1 MVNIGEEA
9 MNVDKAAMR
18 DATALTDMRLQYLR
32 EDMGGLDAEAEAA
45 LKRALPGYFRAHLG
59 RDLYAYVIREGR
71 SIVSCA
77 LLLIVEKPMSPA
89 FPNGKT
95 GIVLNVYTRPSHRR
109 RGFAGRIMAALTD
122 AARAMDLSVVELK
135 ATQEGYP
142 LYRKAGFHD
151 DRSKYRP
158 MRWENRH
165 DR

>member
-151 DRSKYRP
+151 DPSKYRP

>member
-1 MVNIGEEA
+1 MLVERAGIGD
-9 MNVDKAAMR
+9 VD
-18 DATALTDMRLQYLR
+18 ALVELRLDYLR
-32 EDMGGLDAEAEAA
+32 EDHGALDERDARAIRE
-45 LKRALPGYFRAHLG
+45 ALPGYFRAHLG
-59 RDLYAYVIREGR
+59 RDLFAYVIREGR

-77 LLLIVEKPMSPA
+77 FLLIVEKPMSPA

-95 GIVLNVYTRPSHRR
+95 GTVLNVYTRPSHRR

-122 AARAMDLSVVELK
+122 AARAMDLSVIELK
-135 ATQEGYP
+135 ATEDGYP

-165 DR
+165 ER

>member
-1 MVNIGEEA
+1 MLIERAGTGDVG
-9 MNVDKAAMR
+9 
-18 DATALTDMRLQYLR
+18 ALVELRLDYLR
-32 EDMGGLDAEAEAA
+32 EDHGELDAREARAIRE
-45 LKRALPGYFRAHLG
+45 ALPDYFRAHLE
-59 RDLYAYVIREGR
+59 RDLFAYVAREGEA
-71 SIVSCA
+71 VVACA
-77 LLLIVEKPMSPA
+77 LLLVVEKPMSPA

>member
-1 MVNIGEEA
+1 
-9 MNVDKAAMR
+9 
-18 DATALTDMRLQYLR
+18 
-32 EDMGGLDAEAEAA
+32 MGRRRKSRTCCHASTS
-45 LKRALPGYFRAHLG
+45 GYRYGTPRKFR
-59 RDLYAYVIREGR
+59 
-71 SIVSCA
+71 
-77 LLLIVEKPMSPA
+77 
-89 FPNGKT
+89 
-95 GIVLNVYTRPSHRR
+95 NVYTRPSHRR

>member
-59 RDLYAYVIREGR
+59 RDLFAYVIREGR

-122 AARAMDLSVVELK
+122 AARAMDLSVVKLK
-135 ATQEGYP
+135 ATQDGYP
-142 LYRKAGFHD
+142 L
-151 DRSKYRP
+151 
-158 MRWENRH
+158 
-165 DR
+165 

>member
-1 MVNIGEEA
+1 MIN
-9 MNVDKAAMR
+9 MNVDKAGLR
-18 DATALTDMRLQYLR
+18 DVAALTDMRLKYLR
-32 EDMGGLDAEAEAA
+32 EDHGGLDADAEEAI
-45 LKRALPGYFRAHLG
+45 RSALPGYFRTHLG
-59 RDLYAYVIREGR
+59 RDLFAYVIREGR

-77 LLLIVEKPMSPA
+77 FLLIVEKPMSPA

-135 ATQEGYP
+135 ATQDGYP
-142 LYRKAGFHD
+142 LYCKAGFHD

>member
-1 MVNIGEEA
+1 
-9 MNVDKAAMR
+9 MNVDKAAMS
-18 DATALTDMRLQYLR
+18 DVTALVDMRLQYLR
-32 EDMGGLDAEAEAA
+32 EDHGGLDADLEDAI
-45 LKRALPGYFRAHLG
+45 KGALPGYFRAHLG
-59 RDLYAYVIREGR
+59 RDLFAYVIREGR

-77 LLLIVEKPMSPA
+77 FLLIVEKPMSPA

-151 DRSKYRP
+151 DPSKYRP